1 MKQLKKK
8 LETALERLSLPRLIT
23 KDDIKKRYRHLAREL
38 HPDKGGDEEQMA
50 QINEAYE
57 VLIEYIDSFRYTFDD
72 KEIDIHAPS
81 EAHTE
86 RFRP

>member
-1 MKQLKKK
+1 MKNIKERLEVA
-8 LETALERLSLPRLIT
+8 LETLSLPRLIT
-23 KDDIKKRYRHLAREL
+23 RDDIKKRYRHLAREL
-38 HPDKGGDEEQMA
+38 HPDKGGDEQQMA

-57 VLIEYIDSFRYTFDD
+57 VLMEYIDAFRYTFDD

-81 EAHTE
+81 EMYSD